1 MQNVGNRFRTYT
13 VSDLSGLWGTRSPTR
28 KASSGAAVYPEVRY
42 HMHIVRKVIGTR
54 RELWIIVKEPRE
66 YQDKLMAFLKP
77 YGPLKDTSPAKIT
90 FLDERLEDKRAELAQ
105 EEEEKLKDPEGYK
118 QRRGLGFRSRRGGRG
133 GSTPN

>member
-1 MQNVGNRFRTYT
+1 M
-13 VSDLSGLWGTRSPTR
+13 RSNGG
-28 KASSGAAVYPEVRY
+28 K
-42 HMHIVRKVIGTR
+42 KN
-54 RELWIIVKEPRE
+54 LFWFDIVKEPRE
-66 YQDKLMAFLKP
+66 YQDKLMTFLKG
-77 YGPLKDTSPAKIT
+77 YGPMKDASTAELA